1 MTNQFACRAVRHAVI
16 GSAALVLL
24 AIPVSAQ
31 VTTDTTRARQDTTKA
46 RQDTIPRT
54 ARDSLARLRLDS
66 LRLREDSLRP
76 PVSPGRAFLTSL
88 FVPGLGQSRLGRQLP
103 GAIYA
108 GVEAM
113 SVVMILKAKND
124 LRIARSHA
132 RAQIVNQYRVDPTT
146 GAPVLDEDG
155 RFVPLDTVPNRFD
168 AERVDARRT
177 QVEDWI
183 AVLIFNHLFAGADAF
198 VASLL
203 WDLPARVGL
212 RHLPRGYGLG
222 LSVRW

>member
-1 MTNQFACRAVRHAVI
+1 MMAGVVFALIAVP
-16 GSAALVLL
+16 L
-24 AIPVSAQ
+24 SAQ
-31 VTTDTTRARQDTTKA
+31 VTTDTSRARQDTARA
-46 RQDTIPRT
+46 RQDTVPRT

-66 LRLREDSLRP
+66 IRLREAALRP

-132 RAQIVNQYRVDPTT
+132 NSQIVNQFQVDPLT
-146 GAPVLDEDG
+146 GAPVLDENG
-155 RFVPLDTVPNRFD
+155 QLVPLDTIPNRFD
-168 AERVDARRT
+168 AERVEARRT

-222 LSVRW
+222 LTVRW

>member
-1 MTNQFACRAVRHAVI
+1 VPGQVPD
-16 GSAALVLL
+16 SAARTQGAARPAAAGV
-24 AIPVSAQ
+24 AQ
-31 VTTDTTRARQDTTKA
+31 R
-46 RQDTIPRT
+46 P
-54 ARDSLARLRLDS
+54 
-66 LRLREDSLRP
+66 DSLRP

-103 GAIYA
+103 GAIYV

-113 SVVMILKAKND
+113 SVVMLIKAKND
-124 LRIARSHA
+124 LRIARAQS
-132 RAQIVNQYRVDPTT
+132 RAAIVNQYRTDPAT
-146 GAPVLDEDG
+146 GAPVLDEQG
-155 RFVPLDTVPNRFD
+155 NVVPLDTVASRFD
-168 AERVDARRT
+168 AERVEARRT

-183 AVLIFNHLFAGADAF
+183 AVLVANHLFAGADAF

-212 RHLPRGYGLG
+212 RHGPGGLGVG

>member
-1 MTNQFACRAVRHAVI
+1 MLFALPVM
-16 GSAALVLL
+16 AA
-24 AIPVSAQ
+24 AQ
-31 VTTDTTRARQDTTKA
+31 VTGDTARARADSTRREPSTLGA
-46 RQDTIPRT
+46 LRQTGP
-54 ARDSLARLRLDS
+54 DSLK
-66 LRLREDSLRP
+66 P

-108 GVEAM
+108 GIEAM
-113 SVVMILKAKND
+113 SIVMLLKAQND

-132 RAQIVNQYRVDPTT
+132 SSAIVNRYRVDPAT
-146 GAPVLDEDG
+146 GAPILEVNG
-155 RFVPLDTVPNRFD
+155 QFVPLDTVPNRFD
-168 AERVDARRT
+168 TERVAARRT

-183 AVLIFNHLFAGADAF
+183 AVLAFNHLFAGADAF

-203 WDLPARVGL
+203 WDLPARVGA
-212 RHLPRGYGLG
+212 RHLPRGFGVG

>member
-1 MTNQFACRAVRHAVI
+1 MIA
-16 GSAALVLL
+16 GVLL
-24 AIPVSAQ
+24 GLTAMPLSAQ
-31 VTTDTTRARQDTTKA
+31 VTTDTTRARRDTTRA

-66 LRLREDSLRP
+66 IRLREAALRP

-132 RAQIVNQYRVDPTT
+132 NAQIVNQYQVDPQT
-146 GAPVLDEDG
+146 GAPVLDENG
-155 RFVPLDTVPNRFD
+155 QFVPLDTLPNRFD
-168 AERVDARRT
+168 TERVEARRT

-183 AVLIFNHLFAGADAF
+183 AVLLFNHLFAGADAF

-212 RHLPRGYGLG
+212 RHLPRGYGVG
-222 LSVRW
+222 LTVRW

>member
-1 MTNQFACRAVRHAVI
+1 MACGVFSLMA
-16 GSAALVLL
+16 GPSY
-24 AIPVSAQ
+24 AQ
-31 VTTDTTRARQDTTKA
+31 VTTDTTRARQDTTRA
-46 RQDTIPRT
+46 RQDTVPRT

-66 LRLREDSLRP
+66 LRLREAALRP

-132 RAQIVNQYRVDPTT
+132 KSPIVNEYEVDPQT
-146 GAPVLDEDG
+146 GAPVRDENG
-155 RFVPLDTVPNRFD
+155 QLVPVDTVPNRFD

-183 AVLIFNHLFAGADAF
+183 AVLIFNHLFAGAEAF
-198 VASLL
+198 VSAHLQDFPT
-203 WDLPARVGL
+203 DLRVRAFPGGVGVSFP
-212 RHLPRGYGLG
+212 LPR
-222 LSVRW
+222 

>member
-1 MTNQFACRAVRHAVI
+1 
-16 GSAALVLL
+16 L
-24 AIPVSAQ
+24 
-31 VTTDTTRARQDTTKA
+31 RQDSA
-46 RQDTIPRT
+46 
-54 ARDSLARLRLDS
+54 
-66 LRLREDSLRP
+66 RLREDSLRP

-113 SVVMILKAKND
+113 SIVMILKAQND
-124 LRIARSHA
+124 LRIARRHA
-132 RAQIVNQYRVDPTT
+132 NATIVNQYRVDPGT
-146 GAPVLDEDG
+146 GAPIRDEQG

-168 AERVDARRT
+168 SERVDARRT

-203 WDLPARVGL
+203 WDLPARVGM
-212 RHLPRGYGLG
+212 RHLPRGLGLG
-222 LSVRW
+222 LIVRW

>member
-1 MTNQFACRAVRHAVI
+1 MTNPTVARLIGCAVFAFVVA
-16 GSAALVLL
+16 GPL
-24 AIPVSAQ
+24 SAQ
-31 VTTDTTRARQDTTKA
+31 VTTDTTRARQDTA
-46 RQDTIPRT
+46 RIT
-54 ARDSLARLRLDS
+54 ARDSLARLRQDS
-66 LRLREDSLRP
+66 IRVREDSLRP

-113 SVVMILKAKND
+113 SVVMLLKSRND
-124 LRIARSHA
+124 LRIARRHA
-132 RAQIVNQYRVDPTT
+132 AVQVVNQYRVDQNT
-146 GAPVLDEDG
+146 GAPILDENG

-168 AERVDARRT
+168 ADRVESRRT

-183 AVLIFNHLFAGADAF
+183 AVLVFNHLFAGADAF

-212 RHLPRGYGLG
+212 QHLPRGFGLG
-222 LSVRW
+222 LTVRW

>member
-1 MTNQFACRAVRHAVI
+1 MASIAF
-16 GSAALVLL
+16 SLMAAPL
-24 AIPVSAQ
+24 SAQ
-31 VTTDTTRARQDTTKA
+31 VTTDTTRARQDTV
-46 RQDTIPRT
+46 PRT

-66 LRLREDSLRP
+66 LRLRELALRP

-103 GAIYA
+103 GAVYA

-124 LRIARSHA
+124 LRIARAHA
-132 RAQIVNQYRVDPTT
+132 NTTIVNQYQVDPQT
-146 GAPVLDEDG
+146 GAPVLDENG
-155 RFVPLDTVPNRFD
+155 QLVPLDTVPNRFD
-168 AERVDARRT
+168 AERVEARRT

-222 LSVRW
+222 LTVRW

>member
-1 MTNQFACRAVRHAVI
+1 MACGVFSLMA
-16 GSAALVLL
+16 GPSY
-24 AIPVSAQ
+24 AQ
-31 VTTDTTRARQDTTKA
+31 VTTDTTRARQDTTRA
-46 RQDTIPRT
+46 RQDTVPRT

-66 LRLREDSLRP
+66 LRLREAALRP

-132 RAQIVNQYRVDPTT
+132 NSPIVNRYEVDPQT
-146 GAPVLDEDG
+146 GAPVRDENG
-155 RFVPLDTVPNRFD
+155 QLVPVDTVPNRFD
-168 AERVDARRT
+168 AERVEARRT